1 MSSSFTTTRPC
12 TSPSAGAGVAATR
25 GADPGRSAR
34 AGQRTLALIAAIA
47 AIGLAG
53 CTSGPDD
60 TCNDVSTKICG
71 RLAECTSLSSVFSS
85 EEQCVTSF
93 NGYFEV
99 GGSDDA
105 ACRQTW
111 TDTGALGCDQ
121 FLAYFE
127 I

>member
-1 MSSSFTTTRPC
+1 
-12 TSPSAGAGVAATR
+12 V
-25 GADPGRSAR
+25 
-34 AGQRTLALIAAIA
+34 LAVL
-47 AIGLAG
+47 GLAG

-60 TCNDVSTKICG
+60 TCNDVSGKVCA
-71 RLAECTSLSSVFSS
+71 RLAECTSLGSLFSS
-85 EEQCVTSF
+85 EEQCVASF

-105 ACRQTW
+105 ACRDTW
-111 TDTGALGCDQ
+111 AEIGALGCDE